1 VGIFV
6 YAYMGMKYIYKFPKD
21 ANGTEME
28 AMRQFFNKRYVEWEF
43 SVINGSDLVTWG
55 GCSPT
60 SFAMMTIQADTY
72 FQAYRDGE
80 RSK

>member
-1 VGIFV
+1 
-6 YAYMGMKYIYKFPKD
+6 MGMKYIYKFPKD

-55 GCSPT
+55 GMLPHFIRHDDDT
-60 SFAMMTIQADTY
+60 SRHLFP
-72 FQAYRDGE
+72 
-80 RSK
+80 SLS